1 MIQVSLKARARGNTS
16 TYSLWPYTT
25 PRFQIFLKVHRA
37 CEDRQVQNGTLMYSQ
52 RLSDRMARSLD
63 KTAKQRC
70 KWCNNQHKE
79 LDVQRRTW
87 TTPKLLRSKNQKT
100 GRRTEVPPLNRG
112 SPVLKTADFALWKP
126 LFKPDEVADEW
137 ELPAWFYR
145 LHALTIKE
153 DRDVTPED
161 FDEDLSSLP
170 GLSFDSEANS
180 AGAVDLEEDKR
191 AKAAT
196 AGQKRSSDCGHSAS
210 SPLRVNLKG
219 CFACWV
225 AGCIEGYISLY
236 DKAGLVQCDVS
247 LRNLMVNEDNNPSW
261 RAFLIDLDLAIKK
274 RRDESSGAQ
283 GKTGTRGIHGYW
295 LRRLVFPDGRRW
307 KKPNSHLYLNMI
319 KELRHAQ
326 KNSDIVD

>member
-37 CEDRQVQNGTLMYSQ
+37 CEDRQVQNGTLMDSQ

-63 KTAKQRC
+63 SEWTDSFASVLLQKRASSSPETAKQRC

-112 SPVLKTADFALWKP
+112 SPVLKIADFALWKP

-137 ELPAWFYR
+137 VFGQQNRFEKLCMSYEVFFNMDNPRQELPAWFYR

-170 GLSFDSEANS
+170 GLSFDSEANRFLPPPS
-180 AGAVDLEEDKR
+180 KR
-191 AKAAT
+191 T
-196 AGQKRSSDCGHSAS
+196 QSS
-210 SPLRVNLKG
+210 SPTKPTVDS
-219 CFACWV
+219 
-225 AGCIEGYISLY
+225 IS
-236 DKAGLVQCDVS
+236 
-247 LRNLMVNEDNNPSW
+247 
-261 RAFLIDLDLAIKK
+261 
-274 RRDESSGAQ
+274 
-283 GKTGTRGIHGYW
+283 
-295 LRRLVFPDGRRW
+295 
-307 KKPNSHLYLNMI
+307 PN
-319 KELRHAQ
+319 
-326 KNSDIVD
+326 

>member
-37 CEDRQVQNGTLMYSQ
+37 CEDRQVQNGTLMDSQ

-112 SPVLKTADFALWKP
+112 SPVLKIADFALWKP

-137 ELPAWFYR
+137 AGASSMVLSFACS
-145 LHALTIKE
+145 LTIKE

-191 AKAAT
+191 AKAALLGRNDLLTVDT
-196 AGQKRSSDCGHSAS
+196 ALPP
-210 SPLRVNLKG
+210 PLRVNDYGKPIYYCSSRAALLAWLQAVLK
-219 CFACWV
+219 
-225 AGCIEGYISLY
+225 
-236 DKAGLVQCDVS
+236 
-247 LRNLMVNEDNNPSW
+247 DNNPSW

-283 GKTGTRGIHGYW
+283 GKTGTRARLAPGAFMAIGVL

>member
-37 CEDRQVQNGTLMYSQ
+37 CEDRQVQNGTLMDSQ

-112 SPVLKTADFALWKP
+112 SPVLKISDFALWKP

-170 GLSFDSEANS
+170 GLSFDSEAN
-180 AGAVDLEEDKR
+180 
-191 AKAAT
+191 
-196 AGQKRSSDCGHSAS
+196 
-210 SPLRVNLKG
+210 
-219 CFACWV
+219 
-225 AGCIEGYISLY
+225 
-236 DKAGLVQCDVS
+236 
-247 LRNLMVNEDNNPSW
+247 DNNPSW

-283 GKTGTRGIHGYW
+283 GKTGTRARLAPGAFMAIGVL